1 MVGTRLAVWLA
12 AALVLGVGCSGAAS
26 GGARGDLTSGGA
38 SVVVQQ
44 TSPDPAVT
52 DLVLTLRNDAGQEV
66 QAPERQPA
74 GRSVR
79 FQGLPSTAATLQLD
93 YMQNGRRLARF
104 ALPLT
109 GQEGPELV
117 LSDPPAVSESDPVR
131 FSFAF
136 LGCNRVNNG
145 DVTGVNSPSSA
156 NVGQLQQ
163 DFTEIP
169 LLQPTP
175 SYVFF
180 CGDLV
185 LNEAAG
191 TQTLTE
197 QLQGWKAFFATTPLA
212 ASAVKLVPLVGNHE
226 MVQKTGAGEIPNPP
240 TGPVWTSEMAPW
252 IYGSDGPTMAP
263 PNPDG
268 VQRDESRLSYSF
280 RDGSRVFVVVNTD
293 TFVGGDQPGDSGH
306 VPLHWLQAILAAAQ
320 ADATVTDVYVFG
332 HRPVQSPDPDNPG
345 IVDSEAWQ
353 FYALLAASPKV
364 RGYFCAHAH
373 LWQQGVPS
381 GAPSGSTLQEVISGN
396 GGSKAE
402 KTFVKHNGF
411 YGYTVVGSTQSG
423 ATVLQ
428 AFGRAIPATYDAPPP
443 QPPST
448 LRAMNVLTR

>member
-1 MVGTRLAVWLA
+1 MFLGLA
-12 AALVLGVGCSGAAS
+12 AAFVLGVGCGGSAS
-26 GGARGDLTSGGA
+26 PAPRTDLTSGA
-38 SVVVQQ
+38 SAVVVQQ

-52 DLVLTLRNDAGQEV
+52 DLVLTLRNNEGQVV
-66 QAPERQPA
+66 QGPQRQPA
-74 GRSVR
+74 APSVR
-79 FQGLPSTAATLQLD
+79 FPGLPASAATLQLD
-93 YMQNGRRLARF
+93 YMEGGQRLARF
-104 ALPLT
+104 AQPLT
-109 GQEGPELV
+109 GVEGPELV
-117 LSDPPAVSESDPVR
+117 LRDPAAVPDQDPVE

-145 DVTGVNSPSSA
+145 DVKGVNSPSSA
-156 NVGQLQQ
+156 NTGQLQQ

-169 LLQPTP
+169 LLQPKP

-191 TQTLTE
+191 TGPLTE
-197 QLQGWKAFFATTPLA
+197 QLQGWKALFATTPLA
-212 ASAVKLVPLVGNHE
+212 ASSVKLVPLVGNHE
-226 MVQKTGAGEIPNPP
+226 MVEKTSAGEIPNPP
-240 TGPVWTSEMAPW
+240 TGAVWTSEMAPW

-293 TFVGGDQPGDSGH
+293 TFVGGDQPTDSGH
-306 VPLHWLQAILAAAQ
+306 VPLNWLQAILTAAE

-345 IVDSEAWQ
+345 IVASEAWQ
-353 FYALLAASPKV
+353 FYALLAGAPKV

-373 LWQQGVPS
+373 LWQQGVPA
-381 GAPSGSTLQEVISGN
+381 GAPAGSTLQEVISGN

-402 KTFVKHNGF
+402 KTFAKHNGF
-411 YGYTVVGSTQSG
+411 YGYTVIGSTRAG

-428 AFGRAIPATYDAPPP
+428 AFGRAIPAPYDAPPP

-448 LRAMNVLTR
+448 LRAMNLLTR